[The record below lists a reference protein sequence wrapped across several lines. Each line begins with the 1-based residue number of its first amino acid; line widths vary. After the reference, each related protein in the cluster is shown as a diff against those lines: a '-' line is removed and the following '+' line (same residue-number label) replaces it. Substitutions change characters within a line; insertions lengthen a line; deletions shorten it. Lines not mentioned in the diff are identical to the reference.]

1 MGIDI
6 GDQSITTV
14 NGRMSC
20 CSRVFRRLVVWSPV
34 IFPVKLLS
42 SIMSED
48 EGELSFGPGLSE
60 LVAVVEQQM
69 ASSNPPLDGSGG
81 GLDLPEILMATS
93 HCCQFTSRVS
103 SANIVGLS
111 DLLDVVLSQ
120 EFGKF

>member
-34 IFPVKLLS
+34 IYPVKLVS
-42 SIMSED
+42 SIKSED
-48 EGELSFGPGLSE
+48 EGELSFGSGLSE

-81 GLDLPEILMATS
+81 LDLPETLMATS

-103 SANIVGLS
+103 FANIVGLS

>member
-1 MGIDI
+1 
-6 GDQSITTV
+6 
-14 NGRMSC
+14 
-20 CSRVFRRLVVWSPV
+20 
-34 IFPVKLLS
+34 
-42 SIMSED
+42 MSED

-69 ASSNPPLDGSGG
+69 ASSNPLDGSGG

-111 DLLDVVLSQ
+111 DLLDVLLSQ